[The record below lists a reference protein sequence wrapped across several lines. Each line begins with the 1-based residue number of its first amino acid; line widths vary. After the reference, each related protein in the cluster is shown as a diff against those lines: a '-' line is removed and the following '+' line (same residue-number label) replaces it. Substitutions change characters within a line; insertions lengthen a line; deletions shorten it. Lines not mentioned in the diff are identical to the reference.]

1 MTGWLA
7 RRMGERWLFWVLV
20 TYAVNQT
27 GQNLL
32 RPMASYRALDLGMDA
47 TALGVLSASFAIAP
61 LIVALRIGRWIDATG
76 ELPFI
81 LGGTVLMGVA
91 GLGLA
96 DVWCVVVDLEFDA
109 DSTARLMRL
118 VLGALEMRVL

>member
-1 MTGWLA
+1 M
-7 RRMGERWLFWVLV
+7 LFRSD
-20 TYAVNQT
+20 AVKC
-27 GQNLL
+27 
-32 RPMASYRALDLGMDA
+32 
-47 TALGVLSASFAIAP
+47 
-61 LIVALRIGRWIDATG
+61 
-76 ELPFI
+76 
-81 LGGTVLMGVA
+81 A

>member
-7 RRMGERWLFWVLV
+7 RRMGERWLFWALV

-47 TALGVLSASFAIAP
+47 TALGVLS
-61 LIVALRIGRWIDATG
+61 LDRRH
-76 ELPFI
+76 
-81 LGGTVLMGVA
+81 
-91 GLGLA
+91 
-96 DVWCVVVDLEFDA
+96 
-109 DSTARLMRL
+109 R
-118 VLGALEMRVL
+118 